1 MPLLGNIF
9 NLYCCSRLLGVIFR
23 DKNLLKN
30 KSYEVREEI
39 LPEQFFERFRTTVRK
54 PRKRSCDDSDP
65 NHDEDDEILGS
76 DDDEQESPKDYCKV
90 HFYWLIKDS

>member
-1 MPLLGNIF
+1 M
-9 NLYCCSRLLGVIFR
+9 
-23 DKNLLKN
+23 LKN

-90 HFYWLIKDS
+90 CSIYRQMPPKTSPISRYGWRK

>member
-1 MPLLGNIF
+1 M
-9 NLYCCSRLLGVIFR
+9 
-23 DKNLLKN
+23 
-30 KSYEVREEI
+30 
-39 LPEQFFERFRTTVRK
+39 RK

-90 HFYWLIKDS
+90 FFRNNQLVTFINDHFRVDIIQ

>member
-1 MPLLGNIF
+1 MPSLGNIF
-9 NLYCCSRLLGVIFR
+9 NLIIVVVVEVRFWSKI
-23 DKNLLKN
+23 LLKN
-30 KSYEVREEI
+30 KKSYEVREEI
-39 LPEQFFERFRTTVRK
+39 LPEQFFERYRTTVRK

-90 HFYWLIKDS
+90 FVLKQ

>member
-1 MPLLGNIF
+1 M
-9 NLYCCSRLLGVIFR
+9 
-23 DKNLLKN
+23 LKN
-30 KSYEVREEI
+30 KKSYVVREEI
-39 LPEQFFERFRTTVRK
+39 LPEQFFERYRTTVRK

-90 HFYWLIKDS
+90 FF

>member
-1 MPLLGNIF
+1 M
-9 NLYCCSRLLGVIFR
+9 
-23 DKNLLKN
+23 
-30 KSYEVREEI
+30 
-39 LPEQFFERFRTTVRK
+39 RK

-90 HFYWLIKDS
+90 FFGITNWSHL

>member
-1 MPLLGNIF
+1 MCF
-9 NLYCCSRLLGVIFR
+9 HVRFYYQ
-23 DKNLLKN
+23 NLLKN

-90 HFYWLIKDS
+90 LFQIQFRWLKIALAR

>member
-1 MPLLGNIF
+1 M
-9 NLYCCSRLLGVIFR
+9 
-23 DKNLLKN
+23 
-30 KSYEVREEI
+30 
-39 LPEQFFERFRTTVRK
+39 RK

-90 HFYWLIKDS
+90 FSKTIDCSQF